1 MASLSFRDR
10 FFSPPVAKAV
20 TSPSGILSLGAG
32 AAVGIL
38 ATIGSAGLLLPVAGA
53 IVGGAVGYGGRLAV
67 ALPKKGTGERI
78 RPSAVSEPWRGQ
90 VEDAIE
96 ARTRFDQAVKSFRAG
111 PMRDAMAETAERVEQ
126 AVTECWRVAQQGQI
140 VAQARSRIDDRQIN
154 WELQRASYE
163 ASGDRSNETRERTIT
178 ALQSQRDTAA
188 RMDAIVNSAKDQLS
202 LLNARLDESVTRA
215 IELSVS
221 NRLSDATSLGDDVG
235 GIVGDLEALRR
246 AIEDV
251 DQVPPD
257 PAPVVEPRPDM
268 RPAPPSPSAEPGQTA
283 PGQ

>member
-32 AAVGIL
+32 AAIGII

-53 IVGGAVGYGGRLAV
+53 VVGGAVGYGGRLAF

-78 RPSAVSEPWRGQ
+78 RPSAVGEPWRGQ

-111 PMRDAMAETAERVEQ
+111 PMRDAMFETAERVEQ

-140 VAQARSRIDDRQIN
+140 VAQARTRIDDRQIN

-163 ASGDRSNETRERTIT
+163 ASGERSNETRERTIA
-178 ALQSQRDTAA
+178 ALQSQRATAA
-188 RMDAIVNSAKDQLS
+188 RLDAIVTSAEDQLS

-251 DQVPPD
+251 DQVPPEPS
-257 PAPVVEPRPDM
+257 PAAAPQPDV
-268 RPAPPSPSAEPGQTA
+268 RPAPQA
-283 PGQ
+283 PGL